1 MPRLSLAVLVGLA
14 GCAWSGGAS
23 EACPAEL
30 LAPAPPPGTLVR
42 VEEGRFLGEAGEVF
56 VPRGVNSYPLLD
68 HAGRGRADD
77 VRAIYERAV
86 ELGRPLIR
94 TPAFLDGGTHPGR
107 IRDADLTLREEGLA
121 ALDLVLALAREHGVR
136 LLLYL
141 TNHWADYGGGPA
153 VIEAIDPSLPVDA
166 VYSDPRAVEAQTAY
180 AAAIVSRVN
189 TITGVRYGDDPT
201 VFAWELVNE
210 PRCDDARFCG
220 AATLVEWA
228 RAMAGAVRAAG
239 ARQPIAWG
247 GVGFAGEHGE
257 DLEALAADGAVEILT
272 LHLYPGLAGAVSL
285 GPPAEGDHAVAAAVR
300 DGADAIRHR
309 ASIARRHGRALLV
322 EEAGWRPIRDGAADQ
337 ERALVLGAWS
347 RVAAGEGL
355 GLWPWMIAEPG
366 RPDYDGF
373 LIDPDA
379 EPASARVL
387 RCE

>member
-1 MPRLSLAVLVGLA
+1 MLGLA
-14 GCAWSGGAS
+14 GCAWSGGTS
-23 EACPAEL
+23 EECPAATI
-30 LAPAPPPGTLVR
+30 APSPPPGTFVR
-42 VEEGRFLGEAGEVF
+42 IEEGELVAESGDVF

-68 HAGRGRADD
+68 HAGRGRMDD
-77 VRAIYERAV
+77 VHAIYERAV
-86 ELGRPLIR
+86 ALDRLFIR

-107 IRDADLTLREEGLA
+107 IRDDDLSLREEGLV
-121 ALDLVLALAREHGVR
+121 ALDLVVAAAGEHGVR

-141 TNHWADYGGGPA
+141 TNHWGNYGGGRA
-153 VIEAIDPSLPVDA
+153 VLDAIDPSLPIDA
-166 VYSDPRAVEAQTAY
+166 AYSDPRAIDAQRAY
-180 AAAIVSRVN
+180 ARAIVSRVN
-189 TITGVRYGDDPT
+189 TITGLRYADDPT
-201 VFAWELVNE
+201 IFAWELVNE
-210 PRCDDARFCG
+210 PRCDDARFCDRD
-220 AATLVEWA
+220 TLVRWA
-228 RAMAGAVRAAG
+228 RAMAEAVREAG

-257 DLEALAADGAVEILT
+257 DFEALAADGAVDILT

-285 GPPAEGDHAVAAAVR
+285 GPPGAGDQAITAAVR

-309 ASIARRHGRALLV
+309 AAIARAQGRALFV
-322 EEAGWRPIRDGAADQ
+322 EEAGWRPILDGAADQ

-347 RVAAGEGL
+347 RVATSEGIA
-355 GLWPWMIAEPG
+355 LWPWMIAEPG